1 MIHSL
6 FSHNHFNHF
15 FKQITCNICRKSFHQ
30 NNYHHSNFKC
40 DIHPIELHLNYFLFP
55 QFLEPCFTLSFFYFW
70 YYWIVLKPE
79 NSCFMIVEN
88 KRNTTAIVKITEC
101 LGLLNYRSKLKPSFC
116 NFLRPSSKH
125 YQHVLRC
132 FHAEPKLFCSLV
144 TGDLY
149 ENLRKPNYKLYMLIL
164 LDEWKI
170 VTRIL
175 IFIPSRQMIPM
186 DDTIYIEC
194 SQEKFKRSKE

>member
-1 MIHSL
+1 
-6 FSHNHFNHF
+6 
-15 FKQITCNICRKSFHQ
+15 
-30 NNYHHSNFKC
+30 
-40 DIHPIELHLNYFLFP
+40 
-55 QFLEPCFTLSFFYFW
+55 
-70 YYWIVLKPE
+70 
-79 NSCFMIVEN
+79 MIVEN

-149 ENLRKPNYKLYMLIL
+149 ENLRKPNYKLYMLIV

-194 SQEKFKRSKE
+194 SQEKFKRSKEWDPNVNHRVQTWISSSETASSVLKLASAPSFIFNCDKQWKNQCY